1 MPKIGSLPDPL
12 HTSPVDREKY
22 WSILDQTKA
31 EFKASGRSG
40 VVILI
45 DAEASYHNRLK
56 SFLKRYNTEW
66 KYDPMKPQLVIE
78 HATEAKE
85 LYDKNIAAGLRAELI
100 LAEKQPEKK

>member
-1 MPKIGSLPDPL
+1 MPKIGPLPDPL

-45 DAEASYHNRLK
+45 DAETSYHNKLK
-56 SFLKRYNTEW
+56 NFLKRYDTEW
-66 KYDPMKPQLVIE
+66 EYDPMKPQLVIE

-85 LYDKNIAAGLRAELI
+85 LFDRIIAAGLRAQLI
-100 LAEKQPEKK
+100 IAGERT